1 MRLSSLRGFDA
12 SNKDG
17 SAPGYRLLRY
27 DPVRP
32 FRGVLPYAADAPKS
46 FNSTA
51 VDNTEAN

>member
-17 SAPGYRLLRY
+17 SAPGDRLLRY

-32 FRGVLPYAADAPKS
+32 FRGVLPNAAGAPKS